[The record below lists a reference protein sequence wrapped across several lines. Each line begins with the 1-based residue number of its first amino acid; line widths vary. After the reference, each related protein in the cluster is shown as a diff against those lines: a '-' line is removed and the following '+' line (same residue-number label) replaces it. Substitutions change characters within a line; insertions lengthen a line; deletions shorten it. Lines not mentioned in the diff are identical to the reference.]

1 VGERGTDTRPLLLN
15 THLTLARERAVPSPP
30 AGAVEAG
37 DPAWR
42 FLAVRA
48 FAQRGQWAESLA
60 GASALWR
67 EGWRTE
73 RVALVLLGAANAVG
87 EAPADL
93 VTDRWE
99 VLPESVLSLLLPLW
113 IRTGRAAEADA
124 VCARHRELHGED
136 LRWTWLWPSFW
147 LEPVRRWIG

>member
-1 VGERGTDTRPLLLN
+1 M
-15 THLTLARERAVPSPP
+15 
-30 AGAVEAG
+30 
-37 DPAWR
+37 
-42 FLAVRA
+42 
-48 FAQRGQWAESLA
+48 
-60 GASALWR
+60 
-67 EGWRTE
+67 
-73 RVALVLLGAANAVG
+73 ALVLLGAANAVG

-93 VTDRWE
+93 VDRPLGGAAGIG
-99 VLPESVLSLLLPLW
+99 VPLLLPLW